1 MLKRLVRDAQAA
13 GPDESA
19 IEGEGGFSASI
30 ERSAVGPGRLVRVF
44 RDGAEVYR
52 TFSLQAG
59 EARPPF
65 YPDDVPYVSAGS
77 CILTWAAGSGLSVV
91 WMLPPSDAWTASLER
106 GLGVLEDDDAFP
118 QEVLD
123 DFRRRLESASEA
135 DGLRIA
141 ADLRARLP
149 RSLLDRLDETLGGL
163 FAPAASPDGHAVV
176 EEVIAFHEARGWRR
190 SSGPDDA
197 ADPRRTVLHRKDRTR
212 EIRDASMAGL
222 VTLALSEPR
231 PGHA

>member
-1 MLKRLVRDAQAA
+1 MLKRLVREAQAA
-13 GPDESA
+13 GPDASA

-30 ERSAVGPGRLVRVF
+30 ERSTVGPGRLVRIS
-44 RDGAEVYR
+44 RDGVEVYR

-65 YPDDVPYVSAGS
+65 YPDDVPYVASGS
-77 CILTWAAGSGLSVV
+77 CILTWAAASGLSVV
-91 WMLPPSDAWTASLER
+91 WMLPPSEAWTASLER

-118 QEVLD
+118 QDVLD
-123 DFRRRLESASEA
+123 DFHRRLEGASEA

-149 RSLLDRLDETLGGL
+149 RQLLDRLDEALGGL
-163 FAPAASPDGHAVV
+163 FTPAASPDGQAAVS
-176 EEVIAFHEARGWRR
+176 EVIAFHEARGWRR
-190 SSGPDDA
+190 ASGPDDA
-197 ADPRRTVLHRKDRTR
+197 ADPRCTVLRRDDRTR

-222 VTLALSEPR
+222 VTLALSEPPPDR
-231 PGHA
+231 A